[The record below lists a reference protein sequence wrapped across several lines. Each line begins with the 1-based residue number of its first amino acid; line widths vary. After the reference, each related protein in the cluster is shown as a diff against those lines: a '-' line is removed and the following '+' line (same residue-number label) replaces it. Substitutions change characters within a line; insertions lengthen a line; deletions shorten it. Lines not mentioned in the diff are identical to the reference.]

1 MTRRAANTN
10 MQKMMPIV
18 KFTPLAKQKLSEAL
32 KEQTEGGSYL
42 RIDVYASGGCAC
54 SGGYSYGMQ
63 LSERP
68 RGNDIVEEIDDFKIV
83 TDKNNAEILR
93 GSKIDYVDTMQRQG
107 FKIENPNISAAGC
120 GCGGGGHGQEH

>member
-1 MTRRAANTN
+1 

-18 KFTPLAKQKLSEAL
+18 TFTPIAKEKLSEAL
-32 KEQTEGGSYL
+32 KGQEQAGSYL

-63 LSERP
+63 LAEKP
-68 RGNDIVEEIDDFKIV
+68 RTSDLVEEVETFKIL

-107 FKIENPNISAAGC
+107 FKIENPNVQGQGC
-120 GCGGGGHGQEH
+120 GCGSGAGHGAEPHGHQH

>member
-1 MTRRAANTN
+1 

-32 KEQTEGGSYL
+32 KEQDENGSYL

-63 LSERP
+63 LADKP
-68 RGNDIVEEIDDFKIV
+68 RGNDIVEEVDDFKIV
-83 TDKNNAEILR
+83 TDKNNSEILR
-93 GSKIDYVDTMQRQG
+93 GSKIDFVDTMQRQG
-107 FKIENPNISAAGC
+107 FKIENPNVQGQGC
-120 GCGGGGHGQEH
+120 GCGSGASH